1 MSLLNNR
8 TSTIVLSILKSYS
21 TLQLSIIGAG
31 FLLATLFAI
40 LPYQYNISEIGSVL
54 TALAI
59 IQASI
64 LGIVFSVSILGV
76 QLIADRYSP
85 RMMRLITS
93 ASVFRGLLILSSV
106 SIGFDLW
113 LALYAP
119 SLSPAYGIAG
129 VAIAGSL
136 AVAVGI
142 GLWQTVKT
150 VIDRSTPNGILDA
163 YANDITPAEFRES
176 VRRSQ
181 HDLNQHPLH
190 DLHELIMAA
199 LSRREWST
207 VKNGI
212 KYTHEISTNI
222 IEAESEGTKLRPQ
235 RDELA
240 KQYFRDPLK
249 EQLPRAAQ
257 RAHETEQKELASNA
271 IEAIETIGK
280 SGIDNNRPYVVTQG
294 ASGLGEIFRE
304 APAGKSG
311 QSIREGCLDAC
322 QSLLTD
328 LMERPAS
335 TEIRTNWSLYTNLI
349 RIWLIQGHD
358 PWEYELHLRHIHRE
372 CLANGIETYLNYY
385 GDYFDDIE
393 VDWKST
399 TEPEDHI
406 GVVKIFH
413 RLIRS
418 MVEVNFHIFNYIDNN
433 EEWPI
438 APTQLQTGMYA
449 ICSAS
454 EKGPP
459 KLTRTFLR
467 YYIDSAYVVYRLDSE
482 KTARWARTLARLKSE
497 LENEDVVDEAMR
509 KCAEKGMTPW
519 YVQKRRRLEALQ
531 EPESTAQQ
539 FYQQLTDGN
548 EDYAEWLESFSGEVD
563 RLYAEHHTE

>member
-1 MSLLNNR
+1 MKVLSDR
-8 TSTIVLSILKSYS
+8 TSTILSSILKSYS
-21 TLQLSIIGAG
+21 TLQSWVIGTG
-31 FLLATLFAI
+31 LLVALLIAI
-40 LPYQYNISEIGSVL
+40 LPYQYNVSEIGSIL
-54 TALAI
+54 TTLAI

-93 ASVFRGLLILSSV
+93 ASVFRGLLAVSFV

-113 LALYAP
+113 LTLNAP
-119 SLSPAYGIAG
+119 TIPTDYSMAG

-136 AVAVGI
+136 AVTVGI
-142 GLWQTVKT
+142 GLWQTVNT
-150 VIDRSTPNGILDA
+150 VIERSTPNGILDA
-163 YANDITPAEFRES
+163 YANDITAAEFRRA
-176 VRRSQ
+176 VRQSQ
-181 HDLNQHPLH
+181 NDLNQHPLH

-207 VKNGI
+207 AKNGI
-212 KYTHEISTNI
+212 KYTHEISTDI
-222 IEAESEGTKLRPQ
+222 IEAESEWMNLRPQ

-240 KQYFRDPLK
+240 KQYFRDPL
-249 EQLPRAAQ
+249 ENQLPRTVQ
-257 RAHETEQKELASNA
+257 RAHEIGEKELASDA
-271 IEAIETIGK
+271 IEAIEIIGE
-280 SGIDNNRPYVVTQG
+280 SGIDNNRAYIVTHG
-294 ASGLGEIFRE
+294 ASGLEKIFHE
-304 APAGKSG
+304 APAGESG
-311 QSIREGCLDAC
+311 QSIRGGCLDAC
-322 QSLLTD
+322 QSMLTG

-349 RIWLIQGHD
+349 RIWLIQEHD
-358 PWEYELHLRHIHRE
+358 PWEYELHLRHIHSE
-372 CLANGIETYLNYY
+372 CLANGIESYLDYY

-393 VDWKST
+393 VDWNST

-418 MVEVNFHIFNYIDNN
+418 LVEVNFHIFNYIDNN

-454 EKGPP
+454 EQGPP
-459 KLTRTFLR
+459 ILTRTFIR
-467 YYIDSAYVVYRLDSE
+467 YYIDSAYVVYRLDPE
-482 KTARWARTLARLKSE
+482 KTALWGKNLARLKSE
-497 LENEDVVDEAMR
+497 LDNEDVVDEAMR
-509 KCAEKGMTPW
+509 KCAENGMTPW

-539 FYQQLTDGN
+539 FYQQFTEGN

-563 RLYAEHHTE
+563 RQYAEHHRD

>member
-1 MSLLNNR
+1 MSLLSNR
-8 TSTIVLSILKSYS
+8 TSTLGLPILKSYS

-31 FLLATLFAI
+31 FLSGTLFAI

-93 ASVFRGLLILSSV
+93 ASVFRGLLVLSSV

-129 VAIAGSL
+129 VALAGSL
-136 AVAVGI
+136 ALAVGI

-150 VIDRSTPNGILDA
+150 VIERSTPNGILDA
-163 YANDITPAEFRES
+163 YANEITVAEFREG
-176 VRRSQ
+176 VRQSQ
-181 HDLNQHPLH
+181 HELNQHPLH

-212 KYTHEISTNI
+212 KYIHRISTNI
-222 IEAESEGTKLRPQ
+222 IESESEGTKLRPQ

-240 KQYFRDPLK
+240 KQYFRDPLE

-257 RAHETEQKELASNA
+257 RAHETGQKELASNA

-280 SGIDNNRPYVVTQG
+280 SGIDNNRPYIVTH
-294 ASGLGEIFRE
+294 SITGLEKIFHE
-304 APAGKSG
+304 APTGESG
-311 QSIREGCLDAC
+311 RSIRGGCLDTC

-328 LMERPAS
+328 LMEKPAS
-335 TEIRTNWSLYTNLI
+335 TEIHTNWSSYTNLI
-349 RIWLIQGHD
+349 RIWLIQGHE
-358 PWEYELHLRHIHRE
+358 PWEYTTHLRHVHRE
-372 CLANGIETYLNYY
+372 CLANGIEIYLDHY
-385 GDYFDDIE
+385 GEYFDDIE

-406 GVVKIFH
+406 GVVKIFYW
-413 RLIRS
+413 LIRS
-418 MVEVNFHIFNYIDNN
+418 LVEVNFHIFNYIDNN

-459 KLTRTFLR
+459 KLTRTFIR
-467 YYIDSAYVVYRLDSE
+467 YYIDSAYVVYRLNPE
-482 KTARWARTLARLKSE
+482 KTVRWGKTLARLKGE
-497 LENEDVVDEAMR
+497 LENEDVVDEAVR
-509 KCAEKGMTPW
+509 KCRENGMTPW

-563 RLYAEHHTE
+563 RLYAEHHRD